1 MCYVTNHAHFP
12 SNGPII
18 SASMGMGV
26 HEDKVRALTPYMAAR
41 YCDFVE
47 KRGAQLAP
55 VLSKGLGGVPVRCV
69 STRRQAF
76 DANVPQTFFT
86 VRIGFKKDGTLV
98 AVQSKNVHQTG
109 ARGGYGDKT
118 HGHLVLPANAQG
130 FKSTSCPNI
139 YSEME
144 YYVTNGACTTA
155 DPGKDA
161 WEPVNL
167 AFAKIADTLKMDI
180 SEVIMKNVKT
190 TKPSLESCM
199 EAGKKSFNWDS
210 KWHLPGTKKLED
222 GRFHGVA
229 CRSCWSM
236 T

>member
-1 MCYVTNHAHFP
+1 MWNQFRPMPPAYFSYWDNDPWGNPDGEKMCYVTNHAHFP
-12 SNGPII
+12 SNGPVV
-18 SASMGMGV
+18 SAVMGMGV
-26 HEDKVRALTPYMAAR
+26 HEDKVRALSPYMAAR

-55 VLSKGLGGVPVRCV
+55 VLSKRLGGVPVRCV

-86 VRIGFKKDGTLV
+86 IRIGFKNDGTLV

-155 DPGKDA
+155 DPGKDS

-167 AFAKIADTLKMDI
+167 AFAKIADTLNMDI
-180 SEVIMKNVKT
+180 SEVIMKNVK
-190 TKPSLESCM
+190 
-199 EAGKKSFNWDS
+199 
-210 KWHLPGTKKLED
+210 
-222 GRFHGVA
+222 
-229 CRSCWSM
+229 
-236 T
+236 